1 MRQEAHKVVESSSR
15 WLKVYRFLSFLNDLL
30 LLPMF
35 FLIAEEI
42 EHGEISL
49 LSLSTQD
56 LVFNILFLLEWVL
69 GFYLARDRKEYS
81 LRLTKIL
88 DLISC
93 FPFATLTQG
102 IRLARLARVVK
113 LVRLVIRAKRY
124 QGVGEDLIRA
134 LALVTATVFAGAY
147 SFLIVEPDHPSV
159 NSFADAL
166 WWSLVTVSTVGYGD
180 VVPETAMGRMIAA
193 PLIVLGVGV
202 VGYVAGFMSTL
213 MASTSVQEE
222 EKHFAEIE
230 DRLQRVEEKLT
241 RLLDLYSEEHSD
253 LQSSEIHSVD
263 DENATSG
270 HDLVLT
276 QKDESR

>member
-1 MRQEAHKVVESSSR
+1 MQQEAHKVAESSSR

-56 LVFNILFLLEWVL
+56 LLFNILFLLEWVL
-69 GFYLARDRKEYS
+69 GFYLARDRKEYGF
-81 LRLTKIL
+81 RLTKIL

-113 LVRLVIRAKRY
+113 LVRLVTRAKRY
-124 QGVGEDLIRA
+124 QGIGEDLIRA

-241 RLLDLYSEEHSD
+241 RLLNLYSEEHSD
-253 LQSSEIHSVD
+253 RQSSEIHSVS
-263 DENATSG
+263 DENAASG
-270 HDLVLT
+270 DDLVPT